1 MEALW
6 NRSILSATGL
16 PEAAR
21 HELQPCAAMRAR
33 LDLDAEHPLEPLRPA
48 QRTRLAC
55 DHLQGMMT
63 PRPALRV
70 ALDRLAAGA
79 PGKGSDVASD
89 ALALTL
95 LLALASALAFACAMI
110 ASNVGLRHM
119 SARAGVTVSVPSAA
133 VLFWLALPAFIDP
146 ALAAAPISALGIFL
160 AVGLFFP
167 AAVTLLVFESNARL
181 GPTIAATVSCTA
193 PLFAVAAAVLLLGE
207 VLDLRRAA
215 GTLAVVLG
223 IAVLSTAGNAAK
235 AASPGA
241 GNAVDGRGMVL
252 ALGAAML
259 RAAAQILLKIGFV
272 FWASPYAAI
281 LAGYGVSAAVI
292 LIASRLLAR
301 RAPIVRT
308 RRGIPWFILAGVCN
322 GSAMLLMYAAL
333 VDGEVSLVAPIVA
346 GYPLFTLLL
355 SALFLGNERLAG
367 RHLLGIAITVAGVA
381 LLASR

>member
-1 MEALW
+1 M
-6 NRSILSATGL
+6 
-16 PEAAR
+16 
-21 HELQPCAAMRAR
+21 
-33 LDLDAEHPLEPLRPA
+33 
-48 QRTRLAC
+48 
-55 DHLQGMMT
+55 
-63 PRPALRV
+63 
-70 ALDRLAAGA
+70 
-79 PGKGSDVASD
+79 
-89 ALALTL
+89 TL
-95 LLALASALAFACAMI
+95 LLALASAFAFACAMI

-133 VLFWLALPAFIDP
+133 VLFWMALPAFIDP
-146 ALAAAPISALGIFL
+146 AQAAAPVSALGIFL
-160 AVGLFFP
+160 AIGLFFP

-207 VLDLRRAA
+207 VLDLHRAG

-223 IAVLSTAGNAAK
+223 IAVLSTARTAPSAAN
-235 AASPGA
+235 PGA
-241 GNAVDGRGMVL
+241 DNAVDGRGMVL

-281 LAGYGVSAAVI
+281 LAGYTVSAAVI
-292 LIASRLLAR
+292 LIAARLLAR

-308 RRGIPWFILAGVCN
+308 RRGTPWFMLAGVCN

-355 SALFLGNERLAG
+355 SALFLGNERLG
-367 RHLLGIAITVAGVA
+367 RRQLLGVAMTVAGVA
-381 LLASR
+381 LLASH

>member
-1 MEALW
+1 M
-6 NRSILSATGL
+6 SG
-16 PEAAR
+16 P
-21 HELQPCAAMRAR
+21 
-33 LDLDAEHPLEPLRPA
+33 
-48 QRTRLAC
+48 AC
-55 DHLQGMMT
+55 DHLQGMVT
-63 PRPALRV
+63 PRTAPRV
-70 ALDRLAAGA
+70 ATDQLAAGA

-89 ALALTL
+89 APALTL
-95 LLALASALAFACAMI
+95 LLAIASAFAFACAMI

-133 VLFWLALPAFIDP
+133 LLFWLALPALIDP

-160 AVGLFFP
+160 AIGLFFP

-207 VLDLRRAA
+207 MLDLRRAA

-223 IAVLSTAGNAAK
+223 IAVLSTAGNASK
-235 AASPGA
+235 AARPGA
-241 GNAVDGRGMVL
+241 GHAVDGRGMVL

-272 FWASPYAAI
+272 FWPSPHAAI
-281 LAGYGVSAAVI
+281 LAGYTVSAAVI

-355 SALFLGNERLAG
+355 SALFLGDERLAG
-367 RHLLGIAITVAGVA
+367 RHLLGVAITVSGVA
-381 LLASR
+381 LLASP

>member
-1 MEALW
+1 
-6 NRSILSATGL
+6 
-16 PEAAR
+16 
-21 HELQPCAAMRAR
+21 
-33 LDLDAEHPLEPLRPA
+33 
-48 QRTRLAC
+48 
-55 DHLQGMMT
+55 
-63 PRPALRV
+63 
-70 ALDRLAAGA
+70 
-79 PGKGSDVASD
+79 
-89 ALALTL
+89 LTL
-95 LLALASALAFACAMI
+95 LLAVASAFAFACAMI

-133 VLFWLALPAFIDP
+133 VLFWLVLPWLIDP
-146 ALAAAPISALGIFL
+146 AQAAAPVSALGIFL
-160 AVGLFFP
+160 AIGLFFP

-207 VLDLRRAA
+207 VLDLHRAG

-223 IAVLSTAGNAAK
+223 IAVLSTARTAPSAAN
-235 AASPGA
+235 PDA
-241 GNAVDGRGMVL
+241 GKAVDGRGMVL

-281 LAGYGVSAAVI
+281 LAGYTVSAAVI
-292 LIASRLLAR
+292 LIAARLLAR
-301 RAPIVRT
+301 HAPIVRT
-308 RRGIPWFILAGVCN
+308 RRGTPWFMLAGVCN

-355 SALFLGNERLAG
+355 SALLLGDERLG
-367 RHLLGIAITVAGVA
+367 RRHLLGVAVTMAGVA